1 MVLLRRMNAEEFAA
15 WLREAVPIYAAEK
28 VASGQWQEEEALALS
43 TEEHKKLLPDGQC
56 TNGNHFFTV
65 LEPAGDPVGMIW
77 FAEKTKFSQSIAYV
91 FNIEVQPEHRGKG
104 HAKRALQALEAEV
117 ARLGLHGIALHV
129 FGHNQ
134 AARKLYAGL
143 GYEPTNISLFKSV
156 PTDA

>member
-1 MVLLRRMNAEEFAA
+1 
-15 WLREAVPIYAAEK
+15 
-28 VASGQWQEEEALALS
+28 
-43 TEEHKKLLPDGQC
+43 
-56 TNGNHFFTV
+56 
-65 LEPAGDPVGMIW
+65 MIW
-77 FAEKTKFSQSIAYV
+77 FAEKTKFSQPIAYV